1 MKALLIYDSIFGNTE
16 NVAKA
21 LSSGM
26 REKGI
31 EVDCVRANAVE
42 IGTLSNYDMI
52 VIGGPT
58 HKVGL
63 SETMKTLTK
72 QLKKADV
79 KNKLAFAFDTRYN
92 KRFAGSAANRIE
104 QRMKQYGMKV
114 VMSHQSAIVVGREGP
129 LEDGTGEKF
138 KQIGA
143 ELARLA
149 VAS

>member
-1 MKALLIYDSIFGNTE
+1 MRALLIYDSIFGNTE
-16 NVAKA
+16 KVAKA

-26 REKGI
+26 REEGI
-31 EVDCVRANAVE
+31 EVDCMRANSVD
-42 IGTLSNYDMI
+42 IGTLGNYDMI

-63 SETMKTLTK
+63 SETMKTFTK

-79 KNKLAFAFDTRYN
+79 KNKLAFAYDTKYN

-104 QRMKQYGMKV
+104 RRMKQYGMKI
-114 VMSHQSAIVVGREGP
+114 VMSHVSAVVLGREGP
-129 LEDGTGEKF
+129 LEDGTEEKF
-138 KQIGA
+138 KQIGG
-143 ELARLA
+143 ELARLV

>member
-1 MKALLIYDSIFGNTE
+1 MKALLVYDSIFGNTE
-16 NVAKA
+16 KVAKA

-26 REKGI
+26 REDGI
-31 EVDCVRANAVE
+31 EVDCIRANTVE
-42 IGTLSNYDMI
+42 IGTISNYDVI
-52 VIGGPT
+52 VVGGPT
-58 HKVGL
+58 HKAGL
-63 SETMKTLTK
+63 SETMKTFTT

-79 KNKLAFAFDTRYN
+79 KNKLAFAFDTKYN

-114 VMSHQSAIVVGREGP
+114 VMSHVSAIVLGREGP
-129 LEDGTGEKF
+129 LEDGTEEKF

-143 ELARLA
+143 GLARLA